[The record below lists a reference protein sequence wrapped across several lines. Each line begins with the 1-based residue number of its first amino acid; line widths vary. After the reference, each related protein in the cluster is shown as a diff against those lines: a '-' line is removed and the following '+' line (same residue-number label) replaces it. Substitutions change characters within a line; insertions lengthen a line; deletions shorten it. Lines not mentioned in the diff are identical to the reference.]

1 MNYLKA
7 DVPTGLVNPGPPA
20 HLGGRVAAAAPLLR
34 FILSVRVLKA
44 RLGCRYKP
52 G

>member
-1 MNYLKA
+1 MQAFNVLSIEMNYLKA

-34 FILSVRVLKA
+34 FILSV
-44 RLGCRYKP
+44 
-52 G
+52 